1 MRLLSATAACDC
13 CFCDCCV
20 RLVFATSHRAPT
32 EHLQFSCRA
41 PTRPPQG
48 PYRAQ
53 GPRRA
58 PTELLLGSYRAGLL
72 RCLRLPTW
80 LLPGSCRAPALF
92 AAAVC
97 DSCSWLL
104 FMTAVM
110 ADVCD
115 CSLRLLSA
123 TAVSATAVCDCC
135 LPLLFATAVCDGC
148 LLRLFCCD
156 CCLRL
161 LVVTGAGC
169 DRCCLRLLFAIAVC
183 GCCVPLL
190 LADCCL

>member
-1 MRLLSATAACDC
+1 MFATALCDCCLRLLFLRLLCATAVCNSPQGSYMTAVMADVCDCSLRLLSATAVSATAVCDWC
-13 CFCDCCV
+13 L
-20 RLVFATSHRAPT
+20 RLPTGLLLSTSSSPAELLQGPHRAPT

-97 DSCSWLL
+97 DSCS
-104 FMTAVM
+104 
-110 ADVCD
+110 
-115 CSLRLLSA
+115 
-123 TAVSATAVCDCC
+123 
-135 LPLLFATAVCDGC
+135 
-148 LLRLFCCD
+148 
-156 CCLRL
+156 
-161 LVVTGAGC
+161 
-169 DRCCLRLLFAIAVC
+169 
-183 GCCVPLL
+183 
-190 LADCCL
+190 